1 MADCPISQEE
11 INKVNIFLK
20 GYGIYRSFLRMDRY
34 EKDFFEYDSTLD
46 EIGGDLSMARARM
59 FEVRHFILS
68 LDNCDEKLLLYFH
81 FVRGES
87 VERCGELLGISR
99 TSAFRL
105 KKKALALAARR
116 RGCD

>member
-20 GYGIYRSFLRMDRY
+20 GYGIYRAFLRMDRY
-34 EKDFFEYDSTLD
+34 EKDFFEYDSALD

-68 LDNCDEKLLLYFH
+68 LDNCDEKLLLYFTSVLLQKNITYV
-81 FVRGES
+81 FVHLKFCCS
-87 VERCGELLGISR
+87 VISVQLFDYKC
-99 TSAFRL
+99 T
-105 KKKALALAARR
+105 
-116 RGCD
+116 